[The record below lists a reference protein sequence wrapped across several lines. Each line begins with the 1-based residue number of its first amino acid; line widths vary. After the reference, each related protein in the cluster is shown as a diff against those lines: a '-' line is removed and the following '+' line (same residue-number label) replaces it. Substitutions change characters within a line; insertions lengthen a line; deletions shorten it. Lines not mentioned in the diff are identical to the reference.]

1 MSQKIMKSRKQKII
15 HLLVIT
21 TLILPLGSI
30 NLFAAENDADDM
42 NVLNDE
48 IEEKRVQIDQ
58 INRKIDSYKEKI
70 EAAQGEE
77 ATLYGEVAL
86 LENRI
91 AKAELDI
98 EATGMDIE
106 AVQLEIALLEHQIS
120 ELEAQLERQRIILSN
135 ILRRINQYDEDS
147 ILDLVFGTDSFSDLF
162 DQLRNLEEV
171 NSDLEGA
178 LDQAKSAKTNL
189 ETQQVSREER
199 LGRLV
204 TLEDKIKV
212 EQLRLENEIGAKEV
226 LISEVQYSE
235 AQFATLMYELRQEE
249 QYIDQQVA
257 SLQREIESK
266 LYDSDELGG
275 DSSILSWPA
284 DPSYRGISAY
294 FHDPTYPFR
303 HLFEHSGVDI
313 PVVQGT
319 PLKAAAPG
327 YVAWVREG
335 RLYGNYVMII
345 HTDGIATLYAH
356 LSKHVVSPD
365 QFVSRGETIGLS
377 GGMPGTFGAGLST
390 GPHLHFE
397 VRLNGIPVNPMNY
410 LVAY

>member
-1 MSQKIMKSRKQKII
+1 M
-15 HLLVIT
+15 
-21 TLILPLGSI
+21 
-30 NLFAAENDADDM
+30 FAAENAADDV

-48 IEEKRVQIDQ
+48 IEEKRVQIEQ

-70 EAAQGEE
+70 DAAQDEE
-77 ATLYGEVAL
+77 ITLFGEVAL

-91 AKAELDI
+91 AKTELDI
-98 EATGMDIE
+98 EATNMDID
-106 AVQLEIALLEHQIS
+106 AVQLEIAVLEHQIS
-120 ELEAQLERQRIILSN
+120 ELEAKLERQRVILSN
-135 ILRRINQYDEDS
+135 ILRRINEYDDDTVLE
-147 ILDLVFGTDSFSDLF
+147 LVFGTESFSELF
-162 DQLRNLEEV
+162 DQLRYLEEV
-171 NSDLEGA
+171 NSDLDGA
-178 LDQAKSAKTNL
+178 LEEAKLTKENM
-189 ETQQVSREER
+189 ETQQSSREER

-204 TLEDKIKV
+204 GLEDKLKV
-212 EQLRLENEIGAKEV
+212 DMLHLENEISAKEV

-266 LYDSDELGG
+266 LYANDELGG

-303 HLFEHSGVDI
+303 HLFEHSGIDI
-313 PVVQGT
+313 PAPQGT
-319 PLKAAAPG
+319 PLKSPAPG
-327 YVAWVREG
+327 YVAWVRQG
-335 RLYGNYVMII
+335 QLYGNYIMIV

-356 LSKHVVSPD
+356 LSKPLVQPD
-365 QFVSRGETIGLS
+365 QFVSRGETIALS
-377 GGMPGTFGAGLST
+377 GGMPGTSGAGLST

-397 VRLNGIPVNPMNY
+397 VRLNGIPVNPLNY
-410 LVAY
+410 LTDY